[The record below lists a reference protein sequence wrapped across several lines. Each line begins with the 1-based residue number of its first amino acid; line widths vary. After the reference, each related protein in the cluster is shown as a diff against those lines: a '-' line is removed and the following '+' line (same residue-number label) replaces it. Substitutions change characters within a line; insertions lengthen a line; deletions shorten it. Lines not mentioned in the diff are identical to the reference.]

1 MSFLDPQIPALV
13 LAPME
18 GVTDF
23 PMRTLL
29 AESGAFRF
37 GVSEFVRVSQEIP
50 PPKVFHRYVPELLTP
65 GALPISVQILGGD
78 PEKMAAS
85 ALVAVECGA
94 KAIDINFG
102 CPAPTVN
109 RHDGGATLLK
119 DPCRIEA
126 VVQAVRAAVPRNIPV
141 SAKLRLGWDDPSS
154 IHMNAERAARGGAS
168 WITIHGRT
176 RMQGYAPPALWEP
189 IGEVRRA
196 LDIPVVANG
205 DLWTREALLRCQ
217 EVTGCIHFML
227 GRGAVASPWLP
238 RELATVLGIALPPAP
253 SWDCP
258 ATTDRSDWAAVMRR
272 FVQLSETFFAKPGYT
287 SARLKQ
293 WVKMASLQ
301 KPIDWF
307 DTLKPIQ
314 TVEEVNA
321 WLAGS
326 NLPQTPMAE
335 CR

>member
-1 MSFLDPQIPALV
+1 MSFLAPDAPALV

-18 GVTDF
+18 GVTDY
-23 PMRTLL
+23 PMRALL
-29 AESGAFRF
+29 AETGAFRF
-37 GVSEFVRVSQEIP
+37 AVSEFVRVSQEIP
-50 PPKVFHRYVPELLTP
+50 PAKVFHRYVPELSSP

-85 ALVAVECGA
+85 AMVAIECGA

-126 VVQAVRAAVPRNIPV
+126 VVSAVRERVPKSIPV
-141 SAKLRLGWDDPSS
+141 SAKLRLGWNDPTS
-154 IHMNAERAARGGAS
+154 IHENAERAARGGAS

-189 IGEVRRA
+189 IGEVRRS
-196 LDIPVVANG
+196 LSIPVVANG
-205 DLWTREALLRCQ
+205 DLWTREALLKCQ

-238 RELATVLGIALPPAP
+238 RELARALEIPLPPAP
-253 SWDCP
+253 GWEGP
-258 ATTDRSDWAAVMRR
+258 ATSERADWAVVMQR
-272 FVQLSETFFAKPGYT
+272 FVELSAPFFSNSSYVP
-287 SARLKQ
+287 SRLKQ
-293 WVKMASLQ
+293 WVKMASMRR
-301 KPIDWF
+301 KIEWF
-307 DTLKPIQ
+307 DTLKSLQ
-314 TVEEVNA
+314 TLDEINA
-321 WLAGS
+321 WLAES
-326 NLPQTPMAE
+326 ALPA
-335 CR
+335 